1 MKLYKYAAIACLG
14 LGLATAS
21 CAGDLDVTPDDPQT
35 KLDITT
41 TAEWYGYLGSLYG
54 SLLYEGNISYPG
66 TNGGDG
72 VFMRCHWNLQELSA
86 DGAVIMNEWND
97 PGYHAIFE
105 HTWYDNNPWTY
116 LSYAREADIARKTTV
131 FIEQIANAG
140 DLLTD
145 AEKTAFTAEARVL
158 RAFAYWNM
166 IDLFGHG
173 PWVPGSLTGS
183 IPPTYDRK
191 QLFDATVADLAD
203 AIPSVPVAAE
213 QTYGRVSREAAYMLL
228 AKLYLNA
235 GVYTGTPMY
244 EECAAACKKVL
255 EGGMTLAREY
265 KYLFC
270 GSNDRY
276 VGKGE
281 ILWAAPQQAGTME
294 SWGGTTYLCAG
305 AYCSAIPKD
314 VLLQWGC
321 DISPWNGLKVKPEL
335 INSFEPGDKRYLF
348 YGDGFNNSVADLES
362 YETEGYVC
370 CKYRYVSEDNY
381 DNDPNVGPVVK
392 NSSGMNDA
400 DYPIF
405 RLADTYLML
414 AECELNGVKDCNGLY
429 YYNEVRDRAGLPK
442 VGSFSKSDL
451 LHERQC
457 ELYWEGHRRS
467 DLIRFGLFTG
477 SQYLWSWKGGEAAGA
492 SIADFRSVYAIP
504 YQYVA
509 TVGQNTGY

>member
-14 LGLATAS
+14 MGLATAS
-21 CAGDLDVTPDDPQT
+21 CVGDLDVTPDDPQT
-35 KLDITT
+35 KLELT
-41 TAEWYGYLGSLYG
+41 TAEEWYGYLGSLYG

-66 TNGGDG
+66 VNDGDG

-86 DGAVIMNEWND
+86 DEAVIMNEWND

-116 LSYAREADIARKTTV
+116 LSYAREADLARKTTV
-131 FIEQIANAG
+131 FIEQLAEAG
-140 DLLTD
+140 DIISSEL
-145 AEKTAFTAEARVL
+145 KTAFTAEARVL

-173 PWVPGSLTGS
+173 PWVPGSATGS
-183 IPPTYDRK
+183 IPPTYNRTE
-191 QLFDATVADLAD
+191 LFEATVADLVE
-203 AIPSVPVAAE
+203 AIPDVPLAAV
-213 QTYGRVSREAAYMLL
+213 QSYGRVSREAAYMLL

-235 GVYTGTPMY
+235 QVYTGNAMY
-244 EECAAACKKVL
+244 AECAAACKEVL
-255 EGGMTLAREY
+255 KGGMTLAPEY

-270 GSNDRY
+270 GSNDKY

-281 ILWAAPQQAGTME
+281 ILWAAPQQEGVME

-305 AYCSAIPKD
+305 AYCSQMPSD
-314 VLLQWGC
+314 VLQSLGC
-321 DISPWNGLKVKPEL
+321 GFSPWNGLKLKPEL
-335 INSFEPGDKRYLF
+335 VNAFEPGDKRAMF
-348 YGDGFNNSVADLES
+348 YTDGFTNSVVDLDH
-362 YETEGYVC
+362 YKTEGYVC
-370 CKYRYVSEDNY
+370 IKYRYTHEDNY
-381 DNDPNVGPVVK
+381 YNDPAVGPLVI
-392 NSSGMNDA
+392 STGGMNDT
-400 DYPIF
+400 DYPVF

-414 AECELNGVKDCNGLY
+414 AECELNGVADCNGLH
-429 YYNEVRDRAGLPK
+429 YYNEVRKRAGLGT
-442 VGSFSKSDL
+442 VGSYTKSDL

-477 SQYLWSWKGGEAAGA
+477 GEYLWSWKGGEPEGA
-492 SIADFRSVYAIP
+492 SIAAFRSLYGIP

-509 TVGQNTGY
+509 TVGQNEGY